1 MGRVSAMIGG
11 EAGFGI
17 MSSGELLAKCLTHGG
32 LWVYTNIEYPSL
44 IRGGHNAI
52 HVTASD
58 EPIMSYYPELQCLIA
73 LNKETIDLHIKDV
86 VQGGVI
92 VYDGDEVKADDPA
105 YADAQKRGVFFL
117 SVPLKKLSEAA
128 GGAITKNTVAVGA
141 MLAFIGY
148 PFHYIQ
154 DGLEET
160 FGKKGG
166 DIITMN
172 ITAAKSGFEYVSQHF
187 ADKIVHPVKEHKDA
201 PKRMMISGNQSTALG
216 LIQGGLKFYA
226 AYPMTPA
233 TAILQTIIQHGE
245 PYGVV
250 AKQTE
255 DELAAGLMAIGANY
269 QGVRAACGTSGGGFS
284 LMVEGLGLA
293 AIAEVPMVYVDVQRA
308 GPATGLPTWSGQG
321 DLRFLLHASQDEFP
335 RFVIAPGD
343 AKECFYAAH
352 EALNLAEMFQ
362 VPVML
367 MTDKNLA
374 EHHQTWEPYSTKG
387 LVINRG
393 KLLKDGQAVPDANY
407 RKFARLE
414 FTPDGVSPRTVPG
427 QKGGHHTMASDEQ
440 DRFGDITEDP
450 TNRTNRHL
458 KRFAK
463 MDGMAKAVPAPK
475 FYTWAGSGEQQVV
488 VEDKHPEQSDVT
500 LVCWGGTKGPAIESL
515 KLLKQAGIK
524 ANVLHVMYVWPF
536 PKEAMAEMLDKCK
549 HTIMVEANHLGQLEG
564 LMREM
569 LLRGCDARI
578 HKIDGRPFNPI
589 QMYRDVMKIV
599 KANFTDV
606 MSIATESYAT
616 LEVKA

>member
-1 MGRVSAMIGG
+1 MIGG

-58 EPIMSYYPELQCLIA
+58 EPIVSFYPELQVLIA
-73 LNKETIDLHIKDV
+73 LNKETIDLHIKDIAK
-86 VQGGVI
+86 GGVV
-92 VYDGDEVKADDPA
+92 VYDGDEVQANDPA
-105 YADAQKRGVFFL
+105 YAEHVARGVHFL

-141 MLAFIGY
+141 MLAFIAY
-148 PFHYIQ
+148 PFHYVQ
-154 DGLEET
+154 EGLEEI

-172 ITAAKSGFEYVSQHF
+172 VTAAKSGFDFVQQSF
-187 ADKIVHPVKEHKDA
+187 ADKIVKLVAEHKDA
-201 PKRMMISGNQSTALG
+201 PRRMMISGNQSTALG
-216 LIQGGLKFYA
+216 LIQGGLKFYS

-233 TAILQTIIQHGE
+233 TAILQTLIQYGE
-245 PYGVV
+245 PYGVI

-269 QGVRAACGTSGGGFS
+269 QGLRAACGTSGGGFS

-293 AIAEVPMVYVDVQRA
+293 AIAEVPMVYVNVQRA

-321 DLRFLLHASQDEFP
+321 DLRFVLHASQDEFP

-343 AKECFYAAH
+343 AQECFHVAA

-362 VPVML
+362 VPVIIL
-367 MTDKNLA
+367 TDKNLA
-374 EHHQTWEPYSTKG
+374 EHHQTWEPYNTKAH
-387 LVINRG
+387 VINRG
-393 KLLKDGQAVPDANY
+393 KLLKPGEPQVDAAY
-407 RKFARLE
+407 RKFPRLE
-414 FTPDGVSPRTVPG
+414 FTADGVSPRTVPG
-427 QKGGHHTMASDEQ
+427 MAGGQHTMASDEQ

-463 MDGMAKAVPAPK
+463 MDGMAKALPPPK
-475 FYTWAGSGEQQVV
+475 FWTWKNGVV
-488 VEDKHPEQSDVT
+488 VEDKAPEAAEVT
-500 LVCWGGTKGPAIESL
+500 LVCWGGTKGPAIEACKVL
-515 KLLKQAGIK
+515 AQQGTK
-524 ANVLHVMYVWPF
+524 ANVLHVVYLWPF
-536 PKEAMAEMLDKCK
+536 PAMLGEMLEKCRK
-549 HTIMVEANHLGQLEG
+549 TVMVEANHMGQLEG
-564 LMREM
+564 LIREQ

-578 HKIDGRPFNPI
+578 HRIDGRPFNPP
-589 QMYRDVMKIV
+589 QLARDVGRILKQQY
-599 KANFTDV
+599 TDV
-606 MSIATESYAT
+606 IANAR
-616 LEVKA
+616 EVFV